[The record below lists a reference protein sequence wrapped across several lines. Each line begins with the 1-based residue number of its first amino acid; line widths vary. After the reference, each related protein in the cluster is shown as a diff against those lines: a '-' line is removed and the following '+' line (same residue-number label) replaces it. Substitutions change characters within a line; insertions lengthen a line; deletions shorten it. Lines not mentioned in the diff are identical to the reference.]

1 MLYRVIVPKKVQRD
15 LAKIDSRYRQRILA
29 VLTILAN
36 EPQRGKQ
43 LRGDHGGE
51 WSYRV
56 WPYRII
62 YRIKKQ
68 KLIVLIVRIGHRQG
82 VY

>member
-1 MLYRVIVPKKVQRD
+1 MLYRVIVPKKVQGEIARV
-15 LAKIDSRYRQRILA
+15 DSRYRQRILA

-36 EPQRGKQ
+36 EPRRGKQ
-43 LRGDHGGE
+43 LRGDHEGE

-56 WPYRII
+56 WPQRIL

-68 KLIVLIVRIGHRQG
+68 KLIVLIVRIGNRQG
-82 VY
+82 IY

>member
-36 EPQRGKQ
+36 EPRRGKQ
-43 LRGDHGGE
+43 LCGDYKGE

-56 WPYRII
+56 WPYRIL

-68 KLIVLIVRIGHRQG
+68 KLIVLIVRIGHHQG

>member
-36 EPQRGKQ
+36 EPHRGKQ
-43 LRGDHGGE
+43 LRGDHAGE

-56 WPYRII
+56 WPYRIL
-62 YRIKKQ
+62 YRIKKRE
-68 KLIVLIVRIGHRQG
+68 LIVLIVRVGHHQG

>member
-1 MLYRVIVPKKVQRD
+1 MLYRVIVPKKVRRD

-36 EPQRGKQ
+36 EPRRGKPLQ
-43 LRGDHGGE
+43 GDHKGE

-56 WPYRII
+56 WPHRIL

-68 KLIVLIVRIGHRQG
+68 ELIILIVRVGHSQG
-82 VY
+82 IY